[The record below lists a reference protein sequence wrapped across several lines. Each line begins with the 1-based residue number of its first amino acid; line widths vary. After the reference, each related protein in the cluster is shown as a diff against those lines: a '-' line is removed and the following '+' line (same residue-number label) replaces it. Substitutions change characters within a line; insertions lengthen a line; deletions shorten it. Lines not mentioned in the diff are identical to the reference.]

1 MSRKS
6 IYSITYNKLVLF
18 FEQRSINKFIA
29 KQVFDWLYKKN
40 VNSFEEMTN
49 ISKKNIALLNENF
62 YFNNIK
68 EVKRQIDNEDETI
81 KILYE
86 LEDGNKVESVI
97 MKFNYGYSACISS
110 QVGCN
115 MGCRFCASGKL
126 KKIRNLEVDEMV
138 LQIVNINK
146 VLYNLKSKKITSF
159 VIMGIGEPFDNFQN
173 VLDFID
179 LSKDRKALEIGSRH
193 ITVSTSG
200 LVPKIREWADL
211 NLQVNLAIS
220 LHAPN
225 DKIRSSLMPINNVYP
240 ISELMSAIDY
250 YLSKNNRRIT
260 IEYIMLDGVNDSE
273 ENARELAKLLKNKLC
288 YVNLI
293 PFNDINNYEFSR
305 SKNIKKFANIL
316 NNLNITCTIR
326 QERGK
331 NISAACGQL
340 RAKNI

>member
-1 MSRKS
+1 MNKVS
-6 IYSITYNKLVLF
+6 IYSITYDQLKGILLENK
-18 FEQRSINKFIA
+18 INEFVA
-29 KQVFDWLYKKN
+29 KQIFDWIYKKN
-40 VNSFEEMTN
+40 VSSFEEMTN
-49 ISKKNIALLNENF
+49 ISKKNIDLLNNIF
-62 YFNNIK
+62 FFNQIK
-68 EVKRQIDNEDETI
+68 EVKRQIDPEDETI
-81 KILYE
+81 KLLFE

-115 MGCRFCASGKL
+115 IGCRFCASGKL
-126 KKIRNLEVDEMV
+126 KKVRDLSVDEMV
-138 LQIVNINK
+138 LQILNINS
-146 VLYNLKSKKITSF
+146 VLYELKSKKITSF
-159 VIMGIGEPFDNFQN
+159 VIMGIGEPFDNFDN
-173 VLDFID
+173 IINFLDIA
-179 LSKDRKALEIGSRH
+179 KDRKAIEIGSRH

-200 LVPKIREWADL
+200 IVPKIKKWADL

-225 DKIRSSLMPINNVYP
+225 DNIRSSIMPINNAYP
-240 ISELMSAIDY
+240 INELMDAIDY

-260 IEYIMLDGVNDSE
+260 IEYIMLQGINDSD
-273 ENARELAKLLKNKLC
+273 ENAYELASLLKGKLC

-293 PFNDINNYEFSR
+293 PFNDIYNPDFKRSNNV
-305 SKNIKKFANIL
+305 KKFSDIL
-316 NNLNITCTIR
+316 NKLGITSTIR

>member
-1 MSRKS
+1 MNKKS
-6 IYSITYNKLVLF
+6 IYSITYDKLVNF
-18 FEQRSINKFIA
+18 FKENSINEFVA
-29 KQVFDWLYKKN
+29 KQIFDWVYKKN
-40 VNSFEEMTN
+40 VRSFEEMTN
-49 ISKKNIALLNENF
+49 ISKKNIELLNNNF
-62 YFNNIK
+62 YFNNVK
-68 EVKRQIDNEDETI
+68 EINRQIDHEDETI

-115 MGCRFCASGKL
+115 MGCKFCASGKL
-126 KKIRNLEVDEMV
+126 KKIRSLTIDEMV
-138 LQIVNINK
+138 LQILNINK
-146 VLYNLKSKKITSF
+146 TLMEIKSKKITSF
-159 VIMGIGEPFDNFQN
+159 VIMGIGEPFDNFDN
-173 VLDFID
+173 ILDFIEIA
-179 LSKDRKALEIGSRH
+179 KDRKAIEIGSRH

-200 LVPKIREWADL
+200 IVPKIKKWADL

-225 DKIRSSLMPINNVYP
+225 DEIRSSIMPINNAYP
-240 ISELMSAIDY
+240 INELMDAIDY
-250 YLSKNNRRIT
+250 YLEKNNRRIT
-260 IEYIMLDGVNDSE
+260 IEYIMLDGINDSN
-273 ENARELAKLLKNKLC
+273 ENANELAKLLKNRLC

-293 PFNDINNYEFSR
+293 PFNDINNPHFSR
-305 SKNIKKFANIL
+305 SKNIKNFAKVL
-316 NNLNITCTIR
+316 NNANITCTIR